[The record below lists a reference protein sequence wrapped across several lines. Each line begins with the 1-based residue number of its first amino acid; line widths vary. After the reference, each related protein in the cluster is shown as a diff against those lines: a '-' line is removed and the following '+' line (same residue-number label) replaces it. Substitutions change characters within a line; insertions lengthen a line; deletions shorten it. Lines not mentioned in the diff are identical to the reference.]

1 MFVEPKGKLIGVDYG
16 SVRIGIAMSDELGMM
31 AFGKM
36 VIKNDATLFNSF
48 LKIIQSENISSIILG
63 YPMNL
68 KNEKTAQ
75 TLEVEK
81 FEEKLKQFLSANN
94 LNIDVIRWDERFTS
108 KMAQESMIASGMKKK
123 KRQEKSNLDI
133 ISATLMLQSYI
144 DSQKK

>member
-1 MFVEPKGKLIGVDYG
+1 MEPKGKLIGVDYG

-31 AFGKM
+31 AFGKQI
-36 VIKNDATLFNSF
+36 IKNDASLLNKF
-48 LKIIQSENISSIILG
+48 LKIIQTDNISSIILG

-75 TLEVEK
+75 TLDVEK

-94 LNIDVIRWDERFTS
+94 LNIEVIRWDERFTS